1 MHPLNVEHAWAIMI
15 GRKKEHN
22 RDPATGRISVWGHD
36 KPFPVIVEL
45 VLMFVEKHGCDAEG
59 KELYHRTGMENL
71 VDERKTARWS
81 WVEREFSVGGP
92 GKGGRVRFGVEEAG
106 PMPINGGNTGDMPS

>member
-1 MHPLNVEHAWAIMI
+1 MHPLKVEHTWAVMI

-22 RDPATGRISVWGHD
+22 RDPATGRISMWNPD

-59 KELYHRTGMENL
+59 KELYHRIGMENL
-71 VDERKTARWS
+71 VDESKTARWS
-81 WVEREFSVGGP
+81 WVEWEFSVGGP
-92 GKGGRVRFGVEEAG
+92 GKGDRARFGVEEAG
-106 PMPINGGNTGDMPS
+106 PVPINGSNTSDMPP